1 MTNHLIVDCNGHPLN
16 VITTGAGGDE
26 RKQVIPLLDTI
37 CNYIHKSNF
46 SKEIPILEADK
57 GYDSMNLREDI
68 LSYDIF
74 PWIPYRKMGKKNKN
88 GKTSMKRFRWKV
100 ERAIAWL
107 QKKFRRII
115 ARYERRL
122 KYWTGF
128 LKLSLIYFW
137 VTKLEKLGV

>member
-1 MTNHLIVDCNGHPLN
+1 MTNHLIVDSNGHPLN

-26 RKQVIPLLDTI
+26 RKQVTPLLDTI
-37 CNYIHKSNF
+37 CKYIHKSNL
-46 SKEIPILEADK
+46 SKIPILEADK
-57 GYDSMNLREDI
+57 GYDSMDLRENI
-68 LSYDIF
+68 LAYDIF

-107 QKKFRRII
+107 QKKFRRIV

-122 KYWTGF
+122 KYWIGF

-137 VTKLEKLGV
+137 ITKLEKLDI